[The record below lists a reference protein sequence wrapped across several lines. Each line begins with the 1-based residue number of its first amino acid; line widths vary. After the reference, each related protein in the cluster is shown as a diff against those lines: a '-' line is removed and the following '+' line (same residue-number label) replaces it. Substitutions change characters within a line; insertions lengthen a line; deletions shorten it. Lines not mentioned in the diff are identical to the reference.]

1 MVVASCITGVICW
14 RNFDRGLAHYRPFF
28 FFLLCIAFALSTKP
42 IVLATVYVEGVL
54 SKFNFQPAMFTDEEK
69 YPVDEDLKDNGTGG
83 VQTLDYK

>member
-1 MVVASCITGVICW
+1 MIEGLRITV
-14 RNFDRGLAHYRPFF
+14 RFSFSLSFF
-28 FFLLCIAFALSTKP
+28 FALSTKP
-42 IVLATVYVEGVL
+42 IVIATVYVEGVL